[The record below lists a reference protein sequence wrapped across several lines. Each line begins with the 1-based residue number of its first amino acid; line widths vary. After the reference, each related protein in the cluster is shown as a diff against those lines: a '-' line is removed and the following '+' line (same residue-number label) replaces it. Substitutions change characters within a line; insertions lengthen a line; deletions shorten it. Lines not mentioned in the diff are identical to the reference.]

1 LAACCPAWVSARA
14 RGRVR
19 GTGMARAR
27 GRATGWVS
35 ALPRL
40 AVHES
45 LELVEQQGDIGRY
58 REI

>member
-1 LAACCPAWVSARA
+1 
-14 RGRVR
+14 
-19 GTGMARAR
+19 MARAR